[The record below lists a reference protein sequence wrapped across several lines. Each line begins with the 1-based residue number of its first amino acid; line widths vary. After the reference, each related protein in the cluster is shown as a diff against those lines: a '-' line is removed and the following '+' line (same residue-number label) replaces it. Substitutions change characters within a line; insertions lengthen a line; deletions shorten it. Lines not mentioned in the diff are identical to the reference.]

1 MQARASSPKPGGLS
15 KRDDD
20 EERLGRGVQGGV
32 WRYRYRC
39 RCWNRNGRLVRGG
52 RWRCGEFIFMALGD
66 CSPNCDAP
74 AEPDGMGLLGICI
87 GKGAQGGERRDADRC
102 ASDTNRVPGGVRTM
116 DMPRPAA
123 AHALKSRSERQRRRG
138 GQEPPKSQGGGAEGR
153 CIALTVV
160 MGCCGC
166 TAVTPCSCTLHV
178 QHVNVASRLAARAPR
193 RSYLLRN
200 GAVQLYSCSRNPT
213 QL

>member
-138 GQEPPKSQGGGAEGR
+138 GQEPPKSQGGGRG
-153 CIALTVV
+153 ALYSAY
-160 MGCCGC
+160 CCDG
-166 TAVTPCSCTLHV
+166 V
-178 QHVNVASRLAARAPR
+178 
-193 RSYLLRN
+193 LR
-200 GAVQLYSCSRNPT
+200 LYSCNPL
-213 QL
+213 QLHPARPTRERRVAARRTRTAQKLFIT